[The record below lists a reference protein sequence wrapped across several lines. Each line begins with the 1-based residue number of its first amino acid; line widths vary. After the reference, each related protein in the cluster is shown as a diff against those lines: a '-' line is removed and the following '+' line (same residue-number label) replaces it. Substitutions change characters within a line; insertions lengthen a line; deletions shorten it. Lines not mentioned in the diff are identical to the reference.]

1 LFFIQKKKD
10 KSLSMSEILNSIKE
24 HKRIYNGFLE
34 NAIDLI
40 SDETLVVK
48 LKNEIGSIEEFHK
61 STSVE

>member
-1 LFFIQKKKD
+1 
-10 KSLSMSEILNSIKE
+10 MSEILNSIKE

-48 LKNEIGSIEEFHK
+48 LKNEIGSIEDFHK